1 MYQCPNCGGRLKFD
15 IPSQQMACEQCDAH
29 FDPYAVSKENDA
41 EESTEYDV
49 TVFKCPQC
57 GGEILSTDNTVANF
71 CSFCGASTIL
81 TSRLS
86 KEKKPNYII
95 PFSKTKEDCKKEYK
109 KMMKRAWFAPKELKD
124 EKYIDGFRG
133 IYMPY
138 WAYHITQQGMINLK
152 ASKDYRRGD
161 YIYTDHYNVSGQ
173 LDCQYKGISY
183 DASSSFDDN
192 ISEAI
197 APFDVK
203 NMNGFTPSFLSGFY
217 ADTSDV
223 ASNVYKSDAE
233 NIAVEET
240 YDYIKGSTHL
250 GGAHLDES
258 VGTMRNKFNT
268 RVEAVDRTMFPVWF
282 LSYRNKDRVA
292 YATVNGQTG
301 KVSADLPVSIEKY
314 FAGSLLLAVPIF
326 ILLNLFFTLR
336 PQVTLGIATLI
347 ALITIIMYA
356 FELNKIKRK
365 DLKLDDRGAFAGNKI
380 TNTNRNSNDGDV
392 LANQMADGRI
402 NSLNNNKSVRKT
414 VKAKNNGMGSIIT
427 TIIIIVMIALFIEP
441 PIMSFVGAIFEI
453 KFGTIISAICLFLG
467 IIITIATNKTFKL
480 VSNGKMISGSM
491 GSLVAMAVATL
502 VLFIN
507 PVSDLFYYAAVII
520 ELIAIM
526 VTAIELI
533 KYYNVLATRKLPQF
547 DNYNGG
553 DDNA

>member
-57 GGEILSTDNTVANF
+57 GGEILSTDNTAANF

-217 ADTSDV
+217 ADTADV
-223 ASNVYKSDAE
+223 ASDVYKGDAE

-268 RVEAVDRTMFPVWF
+268 RVEAADRTMFPVWF

-301 KVSADLPVSIEKY
+301 
-314 FAGSLLLAVPIF
+314 
-326 ILLNLFFTLR
+326 
-336 PQVTLGIATLI
+336 
-347 ALITIIMYA
+347 
-356 FELNKIKRK
+356 NKIKRK
-365 DLKLDDRGAFAGNKI
+365 DLKLDDRGAFVGNKI
-380 TNTNRNSNDGDV
+380 TNNNKNSNDGDA

-402 NSLNNNKSVRKT
+402 NRINNKSVKKT
-414 VKAKNNGMGSIIT
+414 VKAKNNDTGSTIAA
-427 TIIIIVMIALFIEP
+427 IIIIVMIALFIEP
-441 PIMSFVGAIFEI
+441 HIMSFVGSIFGI
-453 KFGTIISAICLFLG
+453 KLGTVISAICLVLG

-480 VSNGKMISGSM
+480 VSNGKTVSGSM

-526 VTAIELI
+526 VTAIELT

-553 DDNA
+553 DDKA

>member
-1 MYQCPNCGGRLKFD
+1 MYQCPNCGGNIKFD
-15 IPSQQMACEQCDAH
+15 IASQKMACANCNSY
-29 FDPYAVSKENDA
+29 FDPYDISKETDA
-41 EESTEYDV
+41 EENTYFDV
-49 TVFKCPQC
+49 TEFTCPQC
-57 GGEILSTDNTVANF
+57 GGRILSTENTAANF
-71 CSFCGASTIL
+71 CSYCGASTIL
-81 TSRLS
+81 SGRLT
-86 KEKKPNYII
+86 KEKRPGYII
-95 PFSKTKEDCKKEYK
+95 PFKMTKQDCKEAYK
-109 KMMKRAWFAPKELKD
+109 KRVKNAIFAPKELKD
-124 EKYIDGFRG
+124 PEFIDGFRG

-138 WAYHITQQGMINLK
+138 WSYHITQQGMINLK

-217 ADTSDV
+217 ADTADV
-223 ASNVYKSDAE
+223 ASDVYKGDAE

-268 RVEAVDRTMFPVWF
+268 RVEAADRTMFPVWF

-301 KVSADLPVSIEKY
+301 KVSADLPVSIGKY

-336 PQVTLGIATLI
+336 PQVTLGVATLI

-365 DLKLDDRGAFAGNKI
+365 DLKLDDRGAFVGNKI
-380 TNTNRNSNDGDV
+380 TNNNKNSNDGDA

-402 NSLNNNKSVRKT
+402 NRINNKSVKKT
-414 VKAKNNGMGSIIT
+414 VKAKNNDTGSTIAA
-427 TIIIIVMIALFIEP
+427 IIIIVMIALFIEP
-441 PIMSFVGAIFEI
+441 HIMSFVGSIFGI
-453 KFGTIISAICLFLG
+453 KLGTVISAICLVLG

-480 VSNGKMISGSM
+480 VSNGKTVSGSM

-526 VTAIELI
+526 VTAIELT